1 MIEGEDKQK
10 LLNRLRRVEGQLR
23 GIHRMVEDDT
33 YCVDVLLQVAAV
45 QGALDKVGEKLLSA
59 HIQSCVWTAFEEG
72 DDKQRHEKVEELLT
86 IFSKYARRGNR

>member
-59 HIQSCVWTAFEEG
+59 HIHSCVWTAFEEG
-72 DDKQRHEKVEELLT
+72 DDTKRREKVKELLT
-86 IFSKYARRGNR
+86 IFSKYARRGNG